1 MSPES
6 SIPEPWNIH
15 QEVLLLE
22 VGQFCRPSIRNFY
35 RIERYRAEGGRRVRD
50 FGLRCFGGTGWGQFE
65 FRTFVLQ
72 LLIGITS
79 R

>member
-1 MSPES
+1 MQTLNSE
-6 SIPEPWNIH
+6 
-15 QEVLLLE
+15 LL
-22 VGQFCRPSIRNFY
+22 Y

-50 FGLRCFGGTGWGQFE
+50 FGLRCLQDFVFGGTGWGQFE